1 MEAAGPQL
9 ANEARDA
16 GHAALE
22 AGGAA
27 ANVFALVGVAGG
39 DGGQAEA
46 VAELP
51 REGVLALGA
60 AAVQRL
66 HGADVAVGG
75 GGGGARQRLRPVALM
90 AQVEGELTAVGV

>member
-27 ANVFALVGVAGG
+27 ADVVSLVGVAGG
-39 DGGQAEA
+39 DGGQAETIA
-46 VAELP
+46 KLP
-51 REGVLALGA
+51 REGVLAG
-60 AAVQRL
+60 R
-66 HGADVAVGG
+66 G
-75 GGGGARQRLRPVALM
+75 RQAEACPT
-90 AQVEGELTAVGV
+90 EGKAKCMR